1 MITVVSWNIA
11 MRLQAV
17 EELLTMGAD
26 VALLQEVGPG
36 ALDRLR
42 NVGGNVAVSPQDPW
56 EPWPREHYGSWPMVV
71 QLSDRVEVE
80 WFRQILP
87 STPSEGNDE
96 IAVSNVGIIA
106 AARVNPLTGGEPF
119 IAVSMYARWFRP
131 HPLTGKTRNIHSD
144 RTAHLIMSDL
154 AAFIWDTDL
163 SGHRILAAG
172 DLNNIYGA
180 TEDNRLVWYER
191 DRGVFDRMNALGM
204 EFMGPQHPGGRR
216 ADPVPQGLPEDTRNV
231 PTYHTTRGSPATAE
245 NQLDYVFASR
255 GFHRGVRAQ
264 ALNRVDEWGSSDHC
278 RLMIEVDG

>member
-1 MITVVSWNIA
+1 MTKVVSWNIA

-17 EELLTMGAD
+17 EELLATDAD

-42 NVGGNVAVSPQDPW
+42 NAGGSVAVSPQDPW

-87 STPSEGNDE
+87 STPSEGDDE
-96 IAVSNVGIIA
+96 IAVSNVGIVA
-106 AARVNPLTGGEPF
+106 AAKIIPLTGGEPF
-119 IAVSMYARWFRP
+119 IVVSMYARWFRP
-131 HPLTGKTRNIHSD
+131 HPLTDKTRNIHSD
-144 RTAHLIMSDL
+144 RSAHLIMSDL

-163 SGHRILAAG
+163 KGHRILAAG

-180 TEDNRLVWYER
+180 IRGNTLVWYER
-191 DRGVFDRMNALGM
+191 DRGVFERMDALGL
-204 EFMGPQHPGGRR
+204 EFMGPQYPNGRR
-216 ADPVPQGLPEDTRNV
+216 ADPTPQGLREDTGNV
-231 PTYHTTRGSPATAE
+231 PTFCTG

-255 GFHRGVRAQ
+255 GFHHEVRAR
-264 ALNRVDEWGSSDHC
+264 ALNGVDEWGCSDHC
-278 RLMIEVDG
+278 RLLIEVDG